1 MTSKKRN
8 MKTSKSTTTKLK
20 NNSEQVLS
28 ISLRPKSLDELI
40 GQDSTIKAIRNHI
53 AKRAPR
59 TWLLTGAP
67 GSGKTTLARIMAR
80 AYQCAHGVLW
90 GSVCVECNKEPYDH
104 FPIHEINASKNSG
117 IDELEKVADL
127 SLMRPIFGE
136 KRVIIIDEAHFIS
149 KTAFSMLLKPTE
161 DVPEFTVWIFATS
174 EKTKIP
180 VANLRRAVDYS
191 LKGLKTD
198 VLEKFVT
205 EIAKNNNID
214 RDLKVFLEALD
225 TAGVNSPGIV
235 LKALEKYAAGSSAI
249 EAVSN
254 SGSSID
260 TYKLCK
266 AITGGQWSTVRSI
279 LKDTTSDDV
288 RMIRAMVMGWM
299 RGGLIKFDGPNSVKN
314 AASILELAQM
324 PFDEAVIHAWLIAT
338 LHKITMK
345 FAK

>member
-1 MTSKKRN
+1 
-8 MKTSKSTTTKLK
+8 MKTSKSTTTTKSK

-53 AKRAPR
+53 AKRQPR

-80 AYQCAHGVLW
+80 AYQCTHGVVW
-90 GSVCVECNKEPYDH
+90 GSTCVECNKEPYDH
-104 FPIHEINASKNSG
+104 FPIHEINAAKNSG
-117 IDELEKVADL
+117 IDELEKVAEL
-127 SLMRPIFGE
+127 SLLRPIFGE
-136 KRVIIIDEAHFIS
+136 KRVIIIDECHLIS
-149 KTAFSMLLKPTE
+149 KAAFSMLLKPTE

-191 LKGLKTD
+191 LKGLKNETLD
-198 VLEKFVT
+198 KFVQDVAHSNKI
-205 EIAKNNNID
+205 ELN
-214 RDLKVFLEALD
+214 LSPFLEALE
-225 TAGVNSPGIV
+225 TAGVNSPGII

-266 AITGGQWSTVRSI
+266 AITSGQWSTVRSI

-324 PFDEAVIHAWLIAT
+324 PFDEAVIHAWLIAA
-338 LHKITMK
+338 LHKITMR